1 MLRGASEMKAITY
14 IMAGIVGFIFL
25 AAIFTFPANIHK
37 ISAHGEATILAINI
51 NDAAKQVLA
60 IPQGSSASVK
70 FAIPDNLAG
79 QSYVLVVRNGKI
91 IIAIKDGSVFQYP
104 TIINSTSPIFS
115 GGDTVI
121 LSSDPTTH
129 TVEVS

>member
-1 MLRGASEMKAITY
+1 MKAITY
-14 IMAGIVGFIFL
+14 IMAGIIGFIFL
-25 AAIFTFPANIHK
+25 AAIFTFPVNIHK

-70 FAIPDNLAG
+70 FTIPDNLAG
-79 QSYVLVVRNGKI
+79 QSYVLVVRNEKI
-91 IIAIKDGSVFQYP
+91 IIAIKDGSVFQYH

-129 TVEVS
+129 NVEVS